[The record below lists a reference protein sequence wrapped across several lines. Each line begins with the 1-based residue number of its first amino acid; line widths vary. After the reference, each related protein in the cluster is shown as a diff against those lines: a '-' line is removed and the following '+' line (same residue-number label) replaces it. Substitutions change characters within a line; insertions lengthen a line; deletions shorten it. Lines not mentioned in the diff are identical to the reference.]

1 MKPRR
6 RIIAVDPGTVVAGVA
21 VADHDCDSGK
31 NLELLDCE
39 AITVEGSRPFR
50 LNWLREKLDV
60 FFRKWAT
67 ERVDVCVERAWV
79 GKNPQTAIII
89 GEARGVVLA
98 SAGAIRRARFF
109 DYPTFQIRK
118 TVGGNKG
125 ADKYLIAQVVRSIL
139 RVPETVELPLDATDA
154 AAILVHHYLQGNKL
168 HPWEREA

>member
-31 NLELLDCE
+31 NLELLDCA
-39 AITVEGSRPFR
+39 AIAVEGSRPFR
-50 LNWLREKLDV
+50 LNWLREKLDL
-60 FFRKWAT
+60 FFKKWAT

-109 DYPTFQIRK
+109 DYAPYDVKKSVAGHRS
-118 TVGGNKG
+118 
-125 ADKYLIAQVVRSIL
+125 AEKYLVAQVVRSIL
-139 RVPETVELPLDATDA
+139 RIPDEIELPLDATDA

-168 HPWEREA
+168 HPYEREV

>member
-6 RIIAVDPGTVVAGVA
+6 RIIAVDPGTLVAGVA

-50 LNWLREKLDV
+50 LAWLFEKLTV
-60 FFRKWAT
+60 FFKKWGT
-67 ERVDVCVERAWV
+67 ERVDICVERAWV

-98 SAGAIRRARFF
+98 AAGTLRRARYF
-109 DYPTFQIRK
+109 DYAAYDVK
-118 TVGGNKG
+118 KSVGGNRS
-125 ADKYLIAQVVRSIL
+125 AEKYLIAQVVRSIL
-139 RVPETVELPLDATDA
+139 RIPERVELPLDATDA
-154 AAILVHHYLQGNKL
+154 AAILVHHYLQGNRL
-168 HPWEREA
+168 HPYERED